1 MRSRAGLRAF
11 RQPGQADCGH
21 CLVCNGAVQR
31 SDGQAKADT
40 DLIHPVTREYA
51 TDAADGLPMLWTCHT
66 AAKALHRLCA
76 SSPGELGFPG
86 ASALGSECGFR
97 WASQS
102 SMQSADISEL
112 AEDVLCPFRAD
123 AHRRGTV
130 PVLCPLRECSRIV
143 TAWQRHGDPA
153 ALDDSLLRRQQGKR
167 EPTGI
172 CDCSAARSQ
181 IPYYNR
187 AALGF
192 PETDPVGSMSEWVPV
207 CCRLGLRCIT
217 EQPDPD

>member
-1 MRSRAGLRAF
+1 MTTWNAIRIKPWHPFSGPCWRCTCLPVLTLECSARAMQWHLYCQPVLGWGVNLLPWFVRSRAGLRESDT
-11 RQPGQADCGH
+11 GLTKGTV
-21 CLVCNGAVQR
+21 LVRDGAVQR
-31 SDGQAKADT
+31 SDGQAKVDT
-40 DLIHPVTREYA
+40 DLIHPVTRECV

-66 AAKALHRLCA
+66 AAKALHRRCA

-112 AEDVLCPFRAD
+112 SDGVPGPFRAD

-143 TAWQRHGDPA
+143 TAWQWHGR
-153 ALDDSLLRRQQGKR
+153 SG
-167 EPTGI
+167 
-172 CDCSAARSQ
+172 CS
-181 IPYYNR
+181 
-187 AALGF
+187 G
-192 PETDPVGSMSEWVPV
+192 
-207 CCRLGLRCIT
+207 RLSV
-217 EQPDPD
+217 